1 MTLFGIDFTSAPRP
15 AKGIVVAAAT
25 ATAAG
30 ESDDPL
36 EPVRVHSLQRL
47 ESFDAFDRWLQTDG
61 PWVGA
66 FDLPFGLPREL
77 MAEWK
82 WCLPRGCTGQAD
94 PGWPAVIE
102 RFAALERA
110 DMVNRL
116 RAFCA
121 VRPVGDK
128 FAHRRTDGPAGS
140 SPSMK
145 WVNPP
150 VAQMM
155 HAGAPRLLRAGV
167 HLPGL
172 GVAGDPRRVALEGY
186 PGLVA
191 RALIGRAPY
200 KTDDRKRQSAGH
212 AVARVR
218 MVEALE
224 RGAADAQALAS
235 SLPPAGASAS
245 SPPPAGAAAPAVSR
259 RPAFVLEHRLQLD
272 PSVRQRCLD
281 DGSGDALDAV
291 LCVALA
297 AWAWRRRASGWGLP
311 ADLDPLEG
319 WIVGA

>member
-1 MTLFGIDFTSAPRP
+1 MGEQMTLYGVDFTSAPRP
-15 AKGIVVAAAT
+15 AKGIVVAGAT

-30 ESDDPL
+30 QSGDRLES
-36 EPVRVHSLQRL
+36 VRVHSLERL
-47 ESFDAFDRWLQTDG
+47 GSFEAFDRWLQTDG

-77 MAEWK
+77 MAEWR
-82 WCLPRGCTGQAD
+82 WCPPIRADGHAD
-94 PGWPAVIE
+94 PGWPSVIE

-121 VRPVGDK
+121 VRPVGGK

-172 GVAGDPRRVALEGY
+172 EIAGDPRRVALEGY

-191 RALIGRAPY
+191 RSLIGRASY
-200 KTDDRKRQSAGH
+200 KSDDRKRQSAEH
-212 AVARVR
+212 AVQRAR

-224 RGAADAQALAS
+224 RGAVDAQALAS
-235 SLPPAGASAS
+235 SPALASAGAI
-245 SPPPAGAAAPAVSR
+245 AAAR
-259 RPAFVLEHRLQLD
+259 RPAFALEHCLQLD
-272 PSVRQRCLD
+272 PHVRQHCLD